1 MKREEAHYILATAG
15 ALNRE
20 EKVELLV
27 NRDANTVEKCI
38 LTGEWDFIEMRFRN
52 GFKGYNNFTDEELD
66 AEIREEKALD
76 ALFER

>member
-1 MKREEAHYILATAG
+1 MNIEEAHYILATAG

-38 LTGEWDFIEMRFRN
+38 LTGEWDFIEMLLRH
-52 GFKGYNNFTDEELD
+52 GFKGYDNFTDEELD
-66 AEIREEKALD
+66 AEIKEVLALND
-76 ALFER
+76 